1 MIILIILSIALYIIY
16 NNLFYIYLMTT
27 VKKKTIQDIYNSAK
41 SGDIVIFREAD
52 IPIIYRHFINFT
64 HSGIIIVHPI
74 TKEKYIIESHQTYV
88 SKKMSMYATG
98 GIYIYPLFDRLND
111 YDGDVFFAEIKNE
124 VNKNDVIK
132 FINNLPVYMKNIPF
146 YYDYE
151 RYITVNCSI
160 NKLCYNCFG
169 LEKKN
174 GLFCSELVAYILK
187 ELNMASRL
195 EHRCILPNDLR
206 NIKSD
211 DGFRL
216 FYDIILIT
224 KNI

>member
-1 MIILIILSIALYIIY
+1 MIILIILVIILYIIY
-16 NNLFYIYLMTT
+16 INLLYIYLITT

-41 SGDIVIFREAD
+41 SGDIVIYKEAH
-52 IPIIYRHFINFT
+52 IPIIYNHFIKFT

-74 TKEKYIIESHQTYV
+74 TKEKYVIESHQTYK

-111 YDGDVFFAEIKNE
+111 YNGDVFFAEIRNE

-132 FINNLPVYMKNIPF
+132 FINNLPIYMKNIPF

-151 RYITVNCSI
+151 RYILLNCTI
-160 NKLCYNCFG
+160 NKFCFNCLGFN
-169 LEKKN
+169 KN
-174 GLFCSELVAYILK
+174 GLFCSEFVAFILK
-187 ELNMASRL
+187 ELNMASGL
-195 EHRCILPNDLR
+195 DHRCILPDDLI
-206 NIKSD
+206 NIKD
-211 DGFRL
+211 DRGNRL
-216 FYDIILIT
+216 FHDIILIT